1 MIKQLEKRVAALEA
15 AAGLTAGDCE
25 PFQVFDQEGHLL
37 FLGTFSNGGA
47 EATKSRSAE

>member
-15 AAGLTAGDCE
+15 EAGLAVRDCP

-37 FLGTFSNGGA
+37 FEATFSNGINGA
-47 EATKSRSAE
+47 TPTQ